1 MVSLQNQ
8 RRCSKSRRHQCR
20 GVALLMC
27 LFLVFM
33 VSTLVLNIAQTET
46 LQLAVIRN
54 SIEYE
59 QSLYWANAGVHHVCA
74 QLLADAA
81 WRGTVTDGALPPL
94 LQPAGYSATAIDD
107 GLGNV
112 LVTATG
118 YSGHSWRTV
127 SATIQF

>member
-1 MVSLQNQ
+1 MVSKKNQ
-8 RRCSKSRRHQCR
+8 RSWITTRQRPHR

-46 LQLAVIRN
+46 LQLAMTRN

-74 QLLADAA
+74 QLLADTA
-81 WRGTVTDGALPPL
+81 WRGTVTDGALPPT
-94 LQPAGYSATAIDD
+94 LQPAGYTATAIDD

-112 LVTATG
+112 LVTARG
-118 YSGHSWRTV
+118 YSGNGSRTL
-127 SATIQF
+127 SATIEF

>member
-1 MVSLQNQ
+1 MVSKKNQ
-8 RRCSKSRRHQCR
+8 LRCVKPRRRPRK
-20 GVALLMC
+20 GMALLMC

-46 LQLAVIRN
+46 LQLAVTRN

-74 QLLADAA
+74 QLLADTA
-81 WRGTVTDGALPPL
+81 WRGTVTDGTLPPV
-94 LQPAGYSATAIDD
+94 LQPAGYTATAIDD

-112 LVTATG
+112 LVTARG
-118 YSGHSWRTV
+118 YSGNGSRTL
-127 SATIQF
+127 SATIAF

>member
-1 MVSLQNQ
+1 MVSKKNKLPSVKP
-8 RRCSKSRRHQCR
+8 RRRTRK
-20 GVALLMC
+20 GMALLMC

-46 LQLAVIRN
+46 LQLAVTRN

-74 QLLADAA
+74 QLLADTA
-81 WRGTVTDGALPPL
+81 WRGTVTDGVLPPA
-94 LQPAGYSATAIDD
+94 LQPAGYSATAVDD

-112 LVTATG
+112 LVTASG
-118 YSGHSWRTV
+118 YSGNGSRTL
-127 SATIQF
+127 SATIEF